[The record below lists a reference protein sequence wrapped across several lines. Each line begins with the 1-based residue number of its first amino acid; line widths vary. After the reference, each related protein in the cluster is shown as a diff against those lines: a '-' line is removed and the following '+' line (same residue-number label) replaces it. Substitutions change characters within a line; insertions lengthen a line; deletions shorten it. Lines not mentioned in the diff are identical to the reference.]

1 MTVRHAAITFFA
13 IFFAE
18 LPDKTM
24 FATLLLST
32 RFKRKLPVWVG
43 VSTGYGLHVIL
54 AVVLGSALAKLP
66 ERPIHLAVGALF
78 TIGGIITWRSGAD
91 DDGEV
96 LHTVAA
102 QKFLSIAWTAAS
114 VIAVAEFADLTQLAT
129 AGFAARFEDPLGVG
143 IGAFLAL
150 SGVSGCAV
158 LLGSWL
164 QKVAPMRVIQR
175 IAAVLFLTIGV
186 VTIVGAIS

>member
-1 MTVRHAAITFFA
+1 MLRHGLVTFVA

-32 RFKRKLPVWVG
+32 RFKRKLPVWIG
-43 VSTGYGLHVIL
+43 VSAGYGLHVVI
-54 AVVLGSALAKLP
+54 AVLLGSALSNLP
-66 ERPIHLAVGALF
+66 ERPIQLAVGALF
-78 TIGGIITWRSGAD
+78 TVGGIITWRSGTD
-91 DDGEV
+91 DDDEV
-96 LHTVAA
+96 RETAA
-102 QKFLSIAWTAAS
+102 ARTFMSIAWTAAS

-129 AGFAARFEDPLGVG
+129 AGFAARFADPVGVG
-143 IGAFLAL
+143 LGAFLAL
-150 SGVSGCAV
+150 SSVSGCAV

-164 QKVAPMRVIQR
+164 QRVVPLRLIQKV
-175 IAAVLFLTIGV
+175 AAVLFLTIGV

>member
-1 MTVRHAAITFFA
+1 MLRHGLVTFVA

-32 RFKRKLPVWVG
+32 RFKRKLPVWIG
-43 VSTGYGLHVIL
+43 VSTGYGLHVVI
-54 AVVLGSALAKLP
+54 AVLLGSALSNLP
-66 ERPIHLAVGALF
+66 ERPIQLAVGALF

-91 DDGEV
+91 DDEDV
-96 LHTVAA
+96 RETAA
-102 QKFLSIAWTAAS
+102 ARTFMSIAWTAAS

-129 AGFAARFEDPLGVG
+129 AGFAARFADPVGVG
-143 IGAFLAL
+143 LGAFLAL
-150 SGVSGCAV
+150 SSVSGCAV

-164 QKVAPMRVIQR
+164 QRVVPLRLIQKV
-175 IAAVLFLTIGV
+175 AAVLFLTIGV

>member
-1 MTVRHAAITFFA
+1 MLRHGLVTFVA

-32 RFKRKLPVWVG
+32 RFKRKLPVWIG
-43 VSTGYGLHVIL
+43 VSTGYGLHVVI
-54 AVVLGSALAKLP
+54 AVLLGSALSNLP
-66 ERPIHLAVGALF
+66 ERPIQLAVGALF

-91 DDGEV
+91 DDDDVRE
-96 LHTVAA
+96 TAA
-102 QKFLSIAWTAAS
+102 ARTFMSIAWTAAS
-114 VIAVAEFADLTQLAT
+114 VIAAAEFADLTQLAT
-129 AGFAARFEDPLGVG
+129 AGFAARFADPVGVG
-143 IGAFLAL
+143 LGAFLAL
-150 SGVSGCAV
+150 SSVSGCAV

-164 QKVAPMRVIQR
+164 QRVVPLRLIQKV
-175 IAAVLFLTIGV
+175 AAVLFLTIGI

>member
-1 MTVRHAAITFFA
+1 MLRHAVVTFLA

-32 RFKRKLPVWVG
+32 RFKRKLPVWIG
-43 VSTGYGLHVIL
+43 VSAGYGLHVVI
-54 AVVLGSALAKLP
+54 AVLLGSALSNLP
-66 ERPIHLAVGALF
+66 ERPIQLAVGALF

-91 DDGEV
+91 DDDDVRE
-96 LHTVAA
+96 TAA
-102 QKFLSIAWTAAS
+102 ARTFMSIAWTAAS

-129 AGFAARFEDPLGVG
+129 AGFAARFADPVGVG
-143 IGAFLAL
+143 LGAFLAL
-150 SGVSGCAV
+150 SSVSGCAV

-164 QKVAPMRVIQR
+164 QRVVPLRLIQKV
-175 IAAVLFLTIGV
+175 AAVLFLTIGI
-186 VTIVGAIS
+186 VTIIGAIN

>member
-1 MTVRHAAITFFA
+1 MLRHGLVTFVA

-32 RFKRKLPVWVG
+32 RFKRKLPVWIG
-43 VSTGYGLHVIL
+43 VSAGYGLHVVI
-54 AVVLGSALAKLP
+54 AVLLGSALSNLP
-66 ERPIHLAVGALF
+66 ERPIQLAVGALF
-78 TIGGIITWRSGAD
+78 TVGGIITWRSGTD
-91 DDGEV
+91 DDDEV
-96 LHTVAA
+96 RETAA
-102 QKFLSIAWTAAS
+102 ARTFMSIAWTAAS

-129 AGFAARFEDPLGVG
+129 AGFAARFADPVGVG
-143 IGAFLAL
+143 LGAFLAL
-150 SGVSGCAV
+150 SSVSGCAV

-164 QKVAPMRVIQR
+164 QRVVPLRLSQKV
-175 IAAVLFLTIGV
+175 AAVLFLTIGV

>member
-1 MTVRHAAITFFA
+1 MLRHAVVTFLA

-32 RFKRKLPVWVG
+32 RFKRKLPVWIG
-43 VSTGYGLHVIL
+43 VSSGYGLHVVI
-54 AVVLGSALAKLP
+54 AVLLGSALSNLP
-66 ERPIHLAVGALF
+66 ERPIHLAIGALF
-78 TIGGIITWRSGAD
+78 TVGGIITWRSGTD
-91 DDGEV
+91 DDDDVRETAAAR
-96 LHTVAA
+96 TVM
-102 QKFLSIAWTAAS
+102 SIAWTAAS

-129 AGFAARFEDPLGVG
+129 AGFAARFSDPVGVG
-143 IGAFLAL
+143 LGAFLAL
-150 SGVSGCAV
+150 SSVSGCAV

-164 QKVAPMRVIQR
+164 QRVVPLRLIQKV
-175 IAAVLFLTIGV
+175 AAVLFLTIGI

>member
-1 MTVRHAAITFFA
+1 MFRHGLVTFVA

-32 RFKRKLPVWVG
+32 RFKRKLPVWIG
-43 VSTGYGLHVIL
+43 VSAGYGLHVVI
-54 AVVLGSALAKLP
+54 AVLLGSALSNLP
-66 ERPIHLAVGALF
+66 ERPIQLAVGALF

-91 DDGEV
+91 DDDEV
-96 LHTVAA
+96 RETAA
-102 QKFLSIAWTAAS
+102 ARTFMSIAWTAAS

-129 AGFAARFEDPLGVG
+129 AGFAARFADPVGVG
-143 IGAFLAL
+143 LGAFLAL
-150 SGVSGCAV
+150 SSVSGCAV

-164 QKVAPMRVIQR
+164 QRVVPLRLIQKV
-175 IAAVLFLTIGV
+175 AAVLFLTIGV

>member
-1 MTVRHAAITFFA
+1 MRHAVVTFLA

-32 RFKRKLPVWVG
+32 RFKRKLPVWIG
-43 VSTGYGLHVIL
+43 VSAGYGLHVVI
-54 AVVLGSALAKLP
+54 AVLLGSALSNLP
-66 ERPIHLAVGALF
+66 ERPIQLAVGALF

-91 DDGEV
+91 DDDDVRE
-96 LHTVAA
+96 TAA
-102 QKFLSIAWTAAS
+102 ARTFMSIAWTAAS

-129 AGFAARFEDPLGVG
+129 AGFAARFADPVGVG
-143 IGAFLAL
+143 LGAFLAL
-150 SGVSGCAV
+150 SSVSGCAV

-164 QKVAPMRVIQR
+164 QRVVPLRLIQKV
-175 IAAVLFLTIGV
+175 AAVLFLTIGI
-186 VTIVGAIS
+186 VTIVGAIN

>member
-1 MTVRHAAITFFA
+1 MLRHGLVTFVA

-32 RFKRKLPVWVG
+32 RFKRKLPVWIG
-43 VSTGYGLHVIL
+43 VSAGYGLHVVI
-54 AVVLGSALAKLP
+54 AVLLGSALSNLP
-66 ERPIHLAVGALF
+66 ERPIQLAVGALF

-91 DDGEV
+91 DDEDV
-96 LHTVAA
+96 RETAA
-102 QKFLSIAWTAAS
+102 ARTFMSIAWTAAS
-114 VIAVAEFADLTQLAT
+114 VIAAAEFADLTQLAT
-129 AGFAARFEDPLGVG
+129 AGFAARFADPVGVG
-143 IGAFLAL
+143 LGAFLAL
-150 SGVSGCAV
+150 SSVSGCAV

-164 QKVAPMRVIQR
+164 QRVVPLRLIQKV
-175 IAAVLFLTIGV
+175 AAVLFLTIGI

>member
-1 MTVRHAAITFFA
+1 MLRHGLVTFVA

-32 RFKRKLPVWVG
+32 RFKRKLPVWIG
-43 VSTGYGLHVIL
+43 VSTGYGLHVVI
-54 AVVLGSALAKLP
+54 AVLLGSALSNLP
-66 ERPIHLAVGALF
+66 ERPIQLAVGALF

-91 DDGEV
+91 DDDDVRE
-96 LHTVAA
+96 TAA
-102 QKFLSIAWTAAS
+102 ARTFMSIAWTAAS

-129 AGFAARFEDPLGVG
+129 AGFAARFADPVGVG
-143 IGAFLAL
+143 LGAFLAL
-150 SGVSGCAV
+150 SSVSGCAV

-164 QKVAPMRVIQR
+164 QRVVPLRLIQKV
-175 IAAVLFLTIGV
+175 AAVLFLTIGV

>member
-1 MTVRHAAITFFA
+1 MLRHGLVTFVA

-32 RFKRKLPVWVG
+32 RFKRKLPVWIG
-43 VSTGYGLHVIL
+43 VSAGYGLHVVI
-54 AVVLGSALAKLP
+54 AVLLGSALSNLP
-66 ERPIHLAVGALF
+66 ERPIQLAVGALF
-78 TIGGIITWRSGAD
+78 TVGGIITWRSGAD
-91 DDGEV
+91 DDEDV
-96 LHTVAA
+96 RETAA
-102 QKFLSIAWTAAS
+102 ARTFMSIAWTAAS

-129 AGFAARFEDPLGVG
+129 AGFAARFADPVGVG
-143 IGAFLAL
+143 LGAFLAL
-150 SGVSGCAV
+150 SSVSGCAV

-164 QKVAPMRVIQR
+164 QRVVPLRLIQKV
-175 IAAVLFLTIGV
+175 AAVLFLTIGI

>member
-1 MTVRHAAITFFA
+1 MLRHGLVTFVA

-32 RFKRKLPVWVG
+32 RFKRKLPVWIG
-43 VSTGYGLHVIL
+43 VSTGYGLHVVI
-54 AVVLGSALAKLP
+54 AVLLGSALSNLP
-66 ERPIHLAVGALF
+66 ERPIQLAVGALF

-91 DDGEV
+91 DDEDV
-96 LHTVAA
+96 RETAA
-102 QKFLSIAWTAAS
+102 ARTFMSIAWTAAS

-129 AGFAARFEDPLGVG
+129 AGFAARFADPVGVG
-143 IGAFLAL
+143 LGAFLAL
-150 SGVSGCAV
+150 SSVSGCAV

-164 QKVAPMRVIQR
+164 QRVVPLRLIQKV
-175 IAAVLFLTIGV
+175 AAVLFLTIGI

>member
-1 MTVRHAAITFFA
+1 MLRHGLVTFVA

-32 RFKRKLPVWVG
+32 RFKRKLPVWIG
-43 VSTGYGLHVIL
+43 VSAGYGLHVVI
-54 AVVLGSALAKLP
+54 AVLLGSALSNLP
-66 ERPIHLAVGALF
+66 ERPIQLAVGALF

-91 DDGEV
+91 DDDEV
-96 LHTVAA
+96 RETAA
-102 QKFLSIAWTAAS
+102 ARTFMSIAWTAAS
-114 VIAVAEFADLTQLAT
+114 VITVAEFADLTQLAT
-129 AGFAARFEDPLGVG
+129 AGFAARFADPVGVG
-143 IGAFLAL
+143 LGAFLAL
-150 SGVSGCAV
+150 SSVSGCAV

-164 QKVAPMRVIQR
+164 QRVVPLRLIQKV
-175 IAAVLFLTIGV
+175 AAVLFLTIGI

>member
-1 MTVRHAAITFFA
+1 MLRHGLVTFVA

-32 RFKRKLPVWVG
+32 RFKRKLPVWIG
-43 VSTGYGLHVIL
+43 VSAGYGLHVVI
-54 AVVLGSALAKLP
+54 AVLLGSALSNLP
-66 ERPIHLAVGALF
+66 ERPIQLAVGALF

-91 DDGEV
+91 DDEDV
-96 LHTVAA
+96 RETAA
-102 QKFLSIAWTAAS
+102 ARTFMSIAWTAAS

-129 AGFAARFEDPLGVG
+129 AGFAARFADPVGVG
-143 IGAFLAL
+143 LGAFLAL
-150 SGVSGCAV
+150 SSVSGCAV

-164 QKVAPMRVIQR
+164 QRVVPLRLIQKV
-175 IAAVLFLTIGV
+175 AAVLFLTIGI

>member
-1 MTVRHAAITFFA
+1 MLRHAVVTFLA

-32 RFKRKLPVWVG
+32 RFKRKLPVWIG
-43 VSTGYGLHVIL
+43 VSSGYGLHVVI
-54 AVVLGSALAKLP
+54 AVLLGSALSNLP
-66 ERPIHLAVGALF
+66 ERPIHLAIGALF
-78 TIGGIITWRSGAD
+78 TVGGIITWRSGAD
-91 DDGEV
+91 DDDDVRE
-96 LHTVAA
+96 TAA
-102 QKFLSIAWTAAS
+102 ARTFMSIAWTAAS

-129 AGFAARFEDPLGVG
+129 AGFAARFSDPVGVG
-143 IGAFLAL
+143 LGAFLAL
-150 SGVSGCAV
+150 SSVSGCAV

-164 QKVAPMRVIQR
+164 QRVVPLRLIQKV
-175 IAAVLFLTIGV
+175 AAVLFLTIGI

>member
-1 MTVRHAAITFFA
+1 MLRHGLVTFVA

-32 RFKRKLPVWVG
+32 RFKRKLPVWIG
-43 VSTGYGLHVIL
+43 VSAGYGLHVVI
-54 AVVLGSALAKLP
+54 AVLLGSALSNLP
-66 ERPIHLAVGALF
+66 ERPIQLAVGALF

-91 DDGEV
+91 DDEDV
-96 LHTVAA
+96 RETAA
-102 QKFLSIAWTAAS
+102 ARTFMSIAWTAAS

-129 AGFAARFEDPLGVG
+129 AGFAARFADPVGVG
-143 IGAFLAL
+143 LGAFLAL
-150 SGVSGCAV
+150 SSVSGCAV

-164 QKVAPMRVIQR
+164 QRVVPLRLIQKV
-175 IAAVLFLTIGV
+175 AAVLFLTIGI
-186 VTIVGAIS
+186 VTIVGAIN

>member
-1 MTVRHAAITFFA
+1 MLRHGLVTFVA

-32 RFKRKLPVWVG
+32 RFKRKLPVWIG
-43 VSTGYGLHVIL
+43 VSAGYGLHVVI
-54 AVVLGSALAKLP
+54 AVLLGSALSNLP
-66 ERPIHLAVGALF
+66 ERPIHLAIGALF

-91 DDGEV
+91 DDDDVRE
-96 LHTVAA
+96 TATA
-102 QKFLSIAWTAAS
+102 RTFMSIAWTAAS
-114 VIAVAEFADLTQLAT
+114 VIAIAEFADLTQLAT
-129 AGFAARFEDPLGVG
+129 AGFAARFSDPVGVG
-143 IGAFLAL
+143 LGAFLAL
-150 SGVSGCAV
+150 SSVSGCAV

-164 QKVAPMRVIQR
+164 QRVVPLRLIQKV
-175 IAAVLFLTIGV
+175 AAVLFLTIGI

>member
-1 MTVRHAAITFFA
+1 MLRHGLVTFVA

-32 RFKRKLPVWVG
+32 RFKRKLPVWIG
-43 VSTGYGLHVIL
+43 VSAGYGLHVVI
-54 AVVLGSALAKLP
+54 AVLLGSALSNLP
-66 ERPIHLAVGALF
+66 ERPIQLAVGALF

-91 DDGEV
+91 DDEDV
-96 LHTVAA
+96 RETAA
-102 QKFLSIAWTAAS
+102 ARTFMSIAWTAAS

-129 AGFAARFEDPLGVG
+129 AGFAARFADPVGVG
-143 IGAFLAL
+143 LGAFLAL
-150 SGVSGCAV
+150 SSVSGCAV

-164 QKVAPMRVIQR
+164 QRVVPLRLIQKV
-175 IAAVLFLTIGV
+175 AAVLFLTIGV

>member
-1 MTVRHAAITFFA
+1 MLRHGLVTFVA

-32 RFKRKLPVWVG
+32 RFKRKLPVWIG
-43 VSTGYGLHVIL
+43 VSAGYGLHVVI
-54 AVVLGSALAKLP
+54 AVLLGSALSNLP
-66 ERPIHLAVGALF
+66 ERPIQLAVGALF

-91 DDGEV
+91 DDDEV
-96 LHTVAA
+96 RETAA
-102 QKFLSIAWTAAS
+102 ARTFMSIAWTAAS

-129 AGFAARFEDPLGVG
+129 AGFAARFADPVGVG
-143 IGAFLAL
+143 LGAFLAL
-150 SGVSGCAV
+150 SSVSGCAV

-164 QKVAPMRVIQR
+164 QRVVPLRLIQKV
-175 IAAVLFLTIGV
+175 AAVLFLTIGV

>member
-1 MTVRHAAITFFA
+1 MLRHGLVTFVA

-32 RFKRKLPVWVG
+32 RFKRKLPVWIG
-43 VSTGYGLHVIL
+43 VSAGYGLHVVI
-54 AVVLGSALAKLP
+54 AVLLGSALSNLP
-66 ERPIHLAVGALF
+66 ERPIQLAVGALF

-91 DDGEV
+91 DDDEV
-96 LHTVAA
+96 RETAA
-102 QKFLSIAWTAAS
+102 ARTFMSIAWTAAS
-114 VIAVAEFADLTQLAT
+114 VIAAAEFADLTQLAT
-129 AGFAARFEDPLGVG
+129 AGFAARFADPVGVG
-143 IGAFLAL
+143 LGAFLAL
-150 SGVSGCAV
+150 SSVSGCAV

-164 QKVAPMRVIQR
+164 QRVVPLRLIQKV
-175 IAAVLFLTIGV
+175 AAVLFLTIGI

>member
-1 MTVRHAAITFFA
+1 MLRHAVVTFLA

-32 RFKRKLPVWVG
+32 RFKRKLPVWIG
-43 VSTGYGLHVIL
+43 VSSGYGLHVVI
-54 AVVLGSALAKLP
+54 AVLIGSALSNLP
-66 ERPIHLAVGALF
+66 ERPIHLAIGALF
-78 TIGGIITWRSGAD
+78 TVGGIITWRSGTD
-91 DDGEV
+91 DDDDVRE
-96 LHTVAA
+96 TAA
-102 QKFLSIAWTAAS
+102 ARTFMSIAWTAAS

-129 AGFAARFEDPLGVG
+129 AGFAARFADPVGVG
-143 IGAFLAL
+143 LGAFLAL
-150 SGVSGCAV
+150 SSVSGCAV

-164 QKVAPMRVIQR
+164 QRVVPLRLIQKV
-175 IAAVLFLTIGV
+175 AAVLFLTIGI